1 MNSVVHKNSVLV
13 FFCFQ
18 VLIMHVDLVLRDP
31 AVRLIGHRV
40 LNSGKNVT
48 SSNSKDFFP
57 QQRIFDNGCT
67 YLQYRLGKSSQPG
80 LTGVVSESPHRLW

>member
-48 SSNSKDFFP
+48 SSNSKDFFSTAKN
-57 QQRIFDNGCT
+57 I
-67 YLQYRLGKSSQPG
+67 
-80 LTGVVSESPHRLW
+80 

>member
-1 MNSVVHKNSVLV
+1 MLDCFEFCCPQNSVLV

-18 VLIMHVDLVLRDP
+18 VLTMHVDLVLRDP

-48 SSNSKDFFP
+48 SSNSKDFFSTAKN
-57 QQRIFDNGCT
+57 I
-67 YLQYRLGKSSQPG
+67 
-80 LTGVVSESPHRLW
+80 